1 MVETA
6 PTGTEMPR
14 RKRIPTPNFLS
25 AHFRETEILFPLS
38 HISVLSLWQ
47 VQSRRELINLALA
60 CDVAV
65 CSLVSSSLH
74 THGKTE
80 QILRTVPF
88 CKDFLPYL
96 FLTVAKEHWWV
107 PFNLSVP
114 TPLQQHLQAA
124 TRYLTPRTCHWK
136 LSFPLECLGVLHSQT
151 SYHHQLLLGYHHRG
165 PAYPKNGTR
174 PRWCTKDC
182 EKYLK
187 RGPCYPKAFIP
198 ATGKQR
204 RRGIWGTSIWKIKE
218 ILAGSGIFQMGKVYN
233 SKSLYS
239 GIAWGTGLGT
249 KTATVILDGQL
260 LCVKKDTAV
269 WIWCYRRRIL
279 NQ

>member
-1 MVETA
+1 MLA
-6 PTGTEMPR
+6 GP
-14 RKRIPTPNFLS
+14 
-25 AHFRETEILFPLS
+25 
-38 HISVLSLWQ
+38 
-47 VQSRRELINLALA
+47 VQELINLALA
-60 CDVAV
+60 CDMAV
-65 CSLVSSSLH
+65 CSLVSASLH
-74 THGKTE
+74 TQGKTE
-80 QILRTVPF
+80 QILRTVS
-88 CKDFLPYL
+88 LQGL
-96 FLTVAKEHWWV
+96 FAIFVSHSGKGALVGSLQLVRPNASPTA
-107 PFNLSVP
+107 FASCNSLLNCQDLSLKAVFSI
-114 TPLQQHLQAA
+114 
-124 TRYLTPRTCHWK
+124 R
-136 LSFPLECLGVLHSQT
+136 ECLGVLHSQT
-151 SYHHQLLLGYHHRG
+151 SYHHRLLLGYHHRG
-165 PAYPKNGTR
+165 PEYPKNGTSGTR
-174 PRWCTKDC
+174 PHWCTRDC
-182 EKYLK
+182 KKYLK